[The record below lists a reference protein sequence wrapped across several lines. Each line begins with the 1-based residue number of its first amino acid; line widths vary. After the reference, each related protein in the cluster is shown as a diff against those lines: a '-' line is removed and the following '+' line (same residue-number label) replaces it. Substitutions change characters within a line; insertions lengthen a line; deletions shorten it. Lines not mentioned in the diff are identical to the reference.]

1 MEVAAAMARGMSPL
15 LHAGAPPRH
24 EPTPLQL
31 GARLPLPVR
40 ARPTRTHVPGQHAPV
55 GHPAE
60 RSGQPDHRIV
70 VGVLL
75 PFLSL
80 L

>member
-1 MEVAAAMARGMSPL
+1 
-15 LHAGAPPRH
+15 
-24 EPTPLQL
+24 
-31 GARLPLPVR
+31 
-40 ARPTRTHVPGQHAPV
+40 V